1 MKTNEYY
8 FAVFGLG
15 VDEEGMPCEA
25 YMKMALD
32 CEVPEAYAVAM
43 VENYFPDFKGKIR
56 LMSREEYI
64 ECAGDDE
71 DENA

>member
-1 MKTNEYY
+1 MANEYY

-25 YMKMALD
+25 YMKMTLN
-32 CEVPEAYAVAM
+32 CEVPEAHAVAIA
-43 VENYFPDFKGKIR
+43 ESYFPDFKGKIR